1 MDDKILITREDGTEV
16 EMTILFTYD
25 SEDTGRKY
33 VLYYDP
39 EDENG
44 EVHPY
49 YYLEEDNSLHELET
63 EEEWA
68 MASEVLEAFLGE
80 EE

>member
-16 EMTILFTYD
+16 EMTILFTYG
-25 SEDTGRKY
+25 SEETGRKY

-44 EVHPY
+44 DVHPY

-63 EEEWA
+63 EEEWE